1 MAHEREAVWW
11 CVWTASS
18 REDRSFHLGWSYSCK
33 ESEHQVTPMT
43 TVQTHAASPNLLSRG
58 RRGIRRYGWMGLSQ
72 EVFMRSARPALAP
85 LAARRV
91 RSRADQA
98 VTVDDLLELTFEF
111 QPFGITMNPLQSRW
125 EFRQLLEE
133 LAGVCPKAMLEIG
146 TAKGGSLLSFS
157 QLCAPDAHI
166 VSVDLPRGPFG
177 GGYPLWKVPLYKAF
191 ARPGQRLDLVRGDSH
206 SASTFAHV
214 QSLLG
219 GRKLDFLF
227 IDGDHRYQG
236 VQSDFETYKSLMRP
250 GGIIALHDIAAPRP
264 DRPLTNGNNPGDVPR
279 FWADLTKEHPG
290 QTFVDPAGHGCF
302 GIGLIRA

>member
-1 MAHEREAVWW
+1 
-11 CVWTASS
+11 
-18 REDRSFHLGWSYSCK
+18 
-33 ESEHQVTPMT
+33 MT
-43 TVQTHAASPNLLSRG
+43 TAHTQAVFPNLLSRG
-58 RRGIRRYGWMGLSQ
+58 RRGIRRYGWKGLSQ
-72 EVFMRSARPALAP
+72 EVIMRSARPALAP

-98 VTVDDLLELTFEF
+98 VTVDDLLDLTFDF
-111 QPFGITMNPLQSRW
+111 RPYGIAMGPLQSRW
-125 EFRQLLEE
+125 EFGQLLEE
-133 LAGVCPKAMLEIG
+133 LAPVSPETMLEIG
-146 TAKGGSLLSFS
+146 TAKGGSLLAFT

-191 ARPGQRLDLVRGDSH
+191 ARSGQRLDLVRGDSH

-227 IDGDHRYQG
+227 IDGDHSYEG
-236 VQSDFETYKSLMRP
+236 VRSDFETYKSLMRP
-250 GGIIALHDIAAPRP
+250 GGIIALHDIVAPDP
-264 DRPLTNGNNPGDVPR
+264 DRPPLKGNHSGDVYR
-279 FWADLTKEHPG
+279 FWAELTTERPG